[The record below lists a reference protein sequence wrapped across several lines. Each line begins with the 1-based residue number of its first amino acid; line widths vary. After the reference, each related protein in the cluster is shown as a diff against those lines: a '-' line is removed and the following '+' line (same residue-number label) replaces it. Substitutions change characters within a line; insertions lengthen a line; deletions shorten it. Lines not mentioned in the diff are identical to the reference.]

1 MTTRLRRRVGTTVL
15 LVALVGAGAVPSS
28 AAAAGTTAGAAGSV
42 RAQVAT
48 PIADDVRAF
57 RMDVRATLTD
67 YRTRYGNRL
76 TTAERQRMQ
85 ALQGQVDRQLTLV
98 ELRTARAERL
108 SVSSASSAAKAEAAR
123 EASGAFDRAHASAM
137 SSLAEVEP
145 ILRPKLS
152 LFEGLEAKGDLD
164 DMLAR
169 YDEIGGAIHDFEAG
183 QRR

>member
-1 MTTRLRRRVGTTVL
+1 MTNRLRRG
-15 LVALVGAGAVPSS
+15 VGAAMLIASIVGVVPST
-28 AAAAGTTAGAAGSV
+28 AAAAGATTGVTGSV
-42 RAQVAT
+42 HAQVAT

-67 YRTRYGNRL
+67 YSTRYGNRL
-76 TTAERQRMQ
+76 TTAERRRMQ
-85 ALQGQVDRQLTLV
+85 VLQGQVDRQLTLV
-98 ELRTARAERL
+98 ELRTARAERV
-108 SVSSASSAAKAEAAR
+108 SASSASSATKLAAAQD
-123 EASGAFDRAHASAM
+123 ASAAFDRAHESAM

-164 DMLAR
+164 DMLGR
-169 YDEIGGAIHDFEAG
+169 YDEIGRAIHAFEAS

>member
-76 TTAERQRMQ
+76 TTERQRMQ

-108 SVSSASSAAKAEAAR
+108 SVSSASSAAKLEAAR